1 MSEQTKGRP
10 SHHCLLKELLLL
22 RGPAVACEDL
32 HSTITGTL
40 FCRDKM
46 AAAGAI
52 GTPAPRSS
60 RLPASATAAGF
71 GASATID
78 GMDNCRANVPVAV
91 PCGRPANI
99 L

>member
-1 MSEQTKGRP
+1 MPEQTEGRP
-10 SHHCLLKELLLL
+10 SHQCLLKELLLL

-46 AAAGAI
+46 PAAGAT
-52 GTPAPRSS
+52 GTPAPRGSH
-60 RLPASATAAGF
+60 LPASATAAGF

-78 GMDNCRANVPVAV
+78 GVDNCRASVPVTV
-91 PCGRPANI
+91 PLGHPVSV